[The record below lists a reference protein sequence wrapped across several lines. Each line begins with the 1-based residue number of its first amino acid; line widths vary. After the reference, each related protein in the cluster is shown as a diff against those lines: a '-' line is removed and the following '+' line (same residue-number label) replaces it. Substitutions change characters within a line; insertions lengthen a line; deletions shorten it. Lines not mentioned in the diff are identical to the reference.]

1 VRAGD
6 SYGLVL
12 VLLLLALFAGVAAP
26 QELWTRVIRDAIFAI
41 AVMVAYW
48 TATPVRSFL
57 GVRVLVPALALAI
70 VVVGA
75 AESADERLAAGALAA
90 LVAAIVIFLVAR
102 DLFVRRRVDLQTV
115 LGALSLYVLI
125 GFFFASMFTVTADA
139 GSGPF
144 FSRGDDGTPADHL
157 YFSLVTLTTTG
168 YGDLAAVEGV
178 GRAFA
183 VFEVVLGELYLV
195 TVIAILVAVAVRR
208 QWVRPEDG

>member
-12 VLLLLALFAGVAAP
+12 GLLLLALFAGVAAP
-26 QELWTRVIRDAIFAI
+26 QELWTRVIRDLVFAT
-41 AVMVAYW
+41 AAMVTYW
-48 TATPVRSFL
+48 TATPMKSFL
-57 GVRVLVPALALAI
+57 VARVLLPGVGLAI

-75 AESADERLAAGALAA
+75 AEGSGNYLPSGSIGAVVSAT
-90 LVAAIVIFLVAR
+90 LVFLVAR
-102 DLFVRRRVDLQTV
+102 DMFQRRVVDIQTV
-115 LGALSLYVLI
+115 LGALSLYILV
-125 GFFFASMFTVTADA
+125 GFFFASMFSLTADA

-157 YFSLVTLTTTG
+157 YFSLTTLTTTG
-168 YGDLAAVEGV
+168 YGDLAAVAGV

-195 TVIAILVAVAVRR
+195 TVIAILVAVAARR
-208 QWVRPEDG
+208 QFVRPDDG